1 MYLFYDLSGRIISS
15 STSSSP
21 NDKLT
26 YIPDG
31 LTALYLDDNQH
42 QDIIYN
48 TPNYTIIDAFPVYTP
63 ISDLEKLP
71 FIQQAKIDEL
81 NLACNQEILGG
92 FSSSCNGVKHK
103 YKFSLEWQNNFNR
116 QMNSLILDLTINEIE
131 WNTTDVGV
139 IKLTREQFI
148 TLYKDSKRFIDDKMS
163 RYYYMKELIMNYK
176 SIDDVKLINW

>member
-81 NLACNQEILGG
+81 NLACNQDILCG
-92 FSSSCNGVKHK
+92 FKSSCTGIEHQ
-103 YKFSLEWQNNFNR
+103 YKFTEEWQTNLNR
-116 QMNSLILDLTINEIE
+116 QMNSLIIDDLVDSIE
-131 WNTTDVGV
+131 WNTVDAGV
-139 IKLTREQFI
+139 INHTRRQFI
-148 TLYKDSKRFIDDKMS
+148 TLYQDSKTFIDSKIS
-163 RYYYMKELIMNYK
+163 NYYNMKQQVMNCQNTC
-176 SIDDVKLINW
+176 DVGLINW